1 MNTKLQ
7 YLGAV
12 VQDRNA
18 SMAII
23 EQKPMVIA
31 FPQSQA
37 SKDMTQ
43 VAYKL
48 MNASQEE
55 YKKND
60 GIAKVFL
67 NFIRSRKKK

>member
-1 MNTKLQ
+1 
-7 YLGAV
+7 
-12 VQDRNA
+12 
-18 SMAII
+18 
-23 EQKPMVIA
+23 
-31 FPQSQA
+31 
-37 SKDMTQ
+37 MTQ